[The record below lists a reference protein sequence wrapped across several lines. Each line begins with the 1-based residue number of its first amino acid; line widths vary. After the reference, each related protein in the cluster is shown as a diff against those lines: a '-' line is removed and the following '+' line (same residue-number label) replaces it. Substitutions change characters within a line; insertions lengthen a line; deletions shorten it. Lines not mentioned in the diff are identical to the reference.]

1 MKLTPLKKLAFVL
14 GASIMLQGCA
24 AAVVGGAA
32 AGAKVATDPRTMG
45 TQIDDE
51 TLRVSTK
58 KDSMVE
64 DRDLEELE
72 KNISAFANEAF
83 LYDIASCY

>member
-1 MKLTPLKKLAFVL
+1 MEKIFKLTRDVESDMFVEIYENFFYTGEKLNFD
-14 GASIMLQGCA
+14 
-24 AAVVGGAA
+24 
-32 AGAKVATDPRTMG
+32 K
-45 TQIDDE
+45 IDSN

-58 KDSMVE
+58 DSVVE

-83 LYDIASCY
+83 LYDMASCY

>member
-1 MKLTPLKKLAFVL
+1 MEKIFKLTKDVSSDMFLEIYENFFYT
-14 GASIMLQGCA
+14 GAMLDFD
-24 AAVVGGAA
+24 
-32 AGAKVATDPRTMG
+32 K
-45 TQIDDE
+45 IDDE
-51 TLRVSTK
+51 TLRVSSK

-83 LYDIASCY
+83 LYDMASCY

>member
-1 MKLTPLKKLAFVL
+1 MEKIFKLTRDVESDMFVEIYENFFYTGEQL
-14 GASIMLQGCA
+14 NFD
-24 AAVVGGAA
+24 
-32 AGAKVATDPRTMG
+32 KVDSN
-45 TQIDDE
+45 
-51 TLRVSTK
+51 TLRVTS

-83 LYDIASCY
+83 LYDMASCY

>member
-1 MKLTPLKKLAFVL
+1 MEKIYKLTKDVPSDMFLEIYNNFFYT
-14 GASIMLQGCA
+14 GAMLDFD
-24 AAVVGGAA
+24 
-32 AGAKVATDPRTMG
+32 KV
-45 TQIDDE
+45 DDE
-51 TLRVSTK
+51 TLRVSSK

-83 LYDIASCY
+83 LYDMASCY

>member
-1 MKLTPLKKLAFVL
+1 MERVFKLTKDVPSDMFLEIYNNFFYT
-14 GASIMLQGCA
+14 GAMLDFD
-24 AAVVGGAA
+24 
-32 AGAKVATDPRTMG
+32 K
-45 TQIDDE
+45 IDDE

-58 KDSMVE
+58 KDSIVE

-83 LYDIASCY
+83 LYDMASCY

>member
-1 MKLTPLKKLAFVL
+1 MEKIYKLTRDVESDLFVEIYENFFYTGEKLNFD
-14 GASIMLQGCA
+14 
-24 AAVVGGAA
+24 
-32 AGAKVATDPRTMG
+32 KVDSN
-45 TQIDDE
+45 
-51 TLRVSTK
+51 TLRVTS

-83 LYDIASCY
+83 LYDMASCY

>member
-1 MKLTPLKKLAFVL
+1 MEKIFKLTRDVESDMFVEIYENFFYTGEKLNFD
-14 GASIMLQGCA
+14 
-24 AAVVGGAA
+24 
-32 AGAKVATDPRTMG
+32 KVDNN
-45 TQIDDE
+45 
-51 TLRVSTK
+51 TLRVIT

-83 LYDIASCY
+83 LYDMASCY

>member
-1 MKLTPLKKLAFVL
+1 MEKIFKLTRDVESDIFLEIYNNFFYT
-14 GASIMLQGCA
+14 GAMLDFD
-24 AAVVGGAA
+24 
-32 AGAKVATDPRTMG
+32 K
-45 TQIDDE
+45 IDDE

-83 LYDIASCY
+83 LYDMASCY

>member
-1 MKLTPLKKLAFVL
+1 MERVFKLTKDVPSDMFLEIYNNFFYT
-14 GASIMLQGCA
+14 GAMLDFD
-24 AAVVGGAA
+24 
-32 AGAKVATDPRTMG
+32 K
-45 TQIDDE
+45 IDDE
-51 TLRVSTK
+51 TLRVSSK

-83 LYDIASCY
+83 LYDMASCY